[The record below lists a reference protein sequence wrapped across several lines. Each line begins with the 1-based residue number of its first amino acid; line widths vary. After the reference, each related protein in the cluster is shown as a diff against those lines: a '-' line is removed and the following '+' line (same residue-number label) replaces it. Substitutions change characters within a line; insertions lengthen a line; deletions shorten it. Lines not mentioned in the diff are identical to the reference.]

1 MQQQVALQIS
11 KRRCLDQGADLFL
24 QFADSPNSYLLQ
36 HDNGEVLPADVA
48 LAPIENAN
56 ARIHDSLAA
65 IDTHADQQAL
75 RVQRTP
81 NPQVQ
86 QNLPVEPEA
95 QQANSSL
102 AYEGR
107 LDVLAD
113 LATSPRFVETSRPQL
128 TNLPLQMPTI
138 AADEIT
144 TTTGPPLAVVPAAW
158 RYHSEPFQPQNGA
171 LQNSLLEHTG
181 LNSNSHNR
189 IIMAAAERQDE
200 GHCSGGQ
207 SQHYINGNL
216 ALRS

>member
-1 MQQQVALQIS
+1 MQ
-11 KRRCLDQGADLFL
+11 
-24 QFADSPNSYLLQ
+24 NSRLLQ
-36 HDNGEVLPADVA
+36 HNNGEVLPADVA
-48 LAPIENAN
+48 LPPIENAN
-56 ARIHDSLAA
+56 VRIHDPLAA

-81 NPQVQ
+81 SPQAQ
-86 QNLPVEPEA
+86 QDLPVEPEA

-113 LATSPRFVETSRPQL
+113 LATSPRFVETSGPQL

-138 AADEIT
+138 AADEIS

-158 RYHSEPFQPQNGA
+158 RYHSELFQPQNGA
-171 LQNSLLEHTG
+171 SQKQNSLLEHTG
-181 LNSNSHNR
+181 LNIHSRNGVV
-189 IIMAAAERQDE
+189 MAAAERQDE
-200 GHCSGGQ
+200 GHCSGGH

-216 ALRS
+216 ALRN